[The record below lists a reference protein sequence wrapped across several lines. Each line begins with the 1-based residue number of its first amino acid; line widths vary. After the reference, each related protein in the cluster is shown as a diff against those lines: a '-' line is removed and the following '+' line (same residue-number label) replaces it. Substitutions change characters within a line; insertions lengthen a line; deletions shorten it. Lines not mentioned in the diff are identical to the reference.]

1 MYGFGRSLGGV
12 IVLAGVGRDVLL
24 GLDLSNF
31 GLVPGDDDPA
41 LLMPRN
47 LGFTMG
53 FGAQQFLYGL
63 TIGLGGVQL
72 GDGDGGDVAVLLLGL
87 DLGDDDLEQV
97 RDLLEPP
104 RKRFLDSLSLDFF
117 GGLVISCTFGAQ
129 QLL

>member
-1 MYGFGRSLGGV
+1 MYGFGRTLGGV
-12 IVLAGVGRDVLL
+12 IVLAGVGRVLL
-24 GLDLSNF
+24 GLDLGNL
-31 GLVPGDDDPA
+31 GLAPGDDDPA
-41 LLMPRN
+41 LLPRN

-72 GDGDGGDVAVLLLGL
+72 VVGDGGDVAVLLLGL
-87 DLGDDDLEQV
+87 DLGDDDDLEQV
-97 RDLLEPP
+97 RDLFEPL

-117 GGLVISCTFGAQ
+117 GVLVISCTFGAQ